1 MKLKE
6 QFKMLVFLLT
16 LPLAFAACDNDD
28 NVSGEGLP
36 IVVEKGVFVFNAG
49 VQSGGIEGSLSFID
63 TKAGEIT
70 NNVFKNVNGRSLGS
84 TVQDGVILGSYL
96 YIAVSESNTVEV
108 VNKNTLV
115 SAAQIKPTEAQGS
128 KPRDIVTDGKWIYVS
143 MLSGHVSRINPET
156 NQIDKTVK
164 VGPNPEEMVI
174 VNGNLYVTNSDGL
187 NYEAGYVNGKS
198 VSKISLP
205 TFEEEKK
212 IPVGM
217 NPSKIAADASGNILV
232 LCMGNYGDVPAV
244 VWRINAEDTSED
256 TGIQATLMAVKGNSL
271 YTINAPFGTPEVK
284 YTVYNTV
291 DASVEKENFV
301 SKPAESAANI
311 AFDKKGDIFITSYS
325 LVGGMASY
333 DTPGYVN
340 EYSSDGTFVKKYDA
354 GVGAVYMAFLD

>member
-28 NVSGEGLP
+28 NASGEGLP

-143 MLSGHVSRINPET
+143 MLSGHV
-156 NQIDKTVK
+156 
-164 VGPNPEEMVI
+164 
-174 VNGNLYVTNSDGL
+174 
-187 NYEAGYVNGKS
+187 
-198 VSKISLP
+198 
-205 TFEEEKK
+205 
-212 IPVGM
+212 
-217 NPSKIAADASGNILV
+217 
-232 LCMGNYGDVPAV
+232 
-244 VWRINAEDTSED
+244 
-256 TGIQATLMAVKGNSL
+256 
-271 YTINAPFGTPEVK
+271 
-284 YTVYNTV
+284 
-291 DASVEKENFV
+291 
-301 SKPAESAANI
+301 
-311 AFDKKGDIFITSYS
+311 
-325 LVGGMASY
+325 
-333 DTPGYVN
+333 
-340 EYSSDGTFVKKYDA
+340 
-354 GVGAVYMAFLD
+354 